1 MGNIIELQETA
12 GGGGTAPLPTAPAPE
27 HAAPAPEQAVPAP
40 EPITPGRLEGGNG
53 GNREIGAWGKFSWWK
68 TRDEASPELIGWK
81 TLDFRTWRT
90 IMRWKIQHLALAQPP
105 KARPRASWAQMLY
118 ALGIADVKAL
128 KLAYVDADN
137 IPDSIDVPV
146 QRVRLHEL
154 GRIALILGFSEVHI
168 NIKSR
173 EIKAAGPHAT
183 IYTTTEAGIG
193 RTGRFE
199 GDMFAVHRQIGVGY
213 PKFLQNNSI
222 MALGRICFSCDF
234 TTSSYSVPLEK
245 VCQALRGRMSARNF
259 MEQREDATGSDGTIA
274 GCMGLEAARFANIYD
289 AIANGWN
296 GTQQSGTQ
304 ACTPSLTAEDVNAIL
319 SQAQARWQG
328 QVGRT
333 IPTVIAALSFAD
345 LPCTNLG
352 FPTRIHIQPLMP
364 WIQHLARS
372 LWTEQRFI
380 KSKHL
385 HSDFLAGRLNF
396 LRRSG
401 QTWMTS
407 RYRGVKNN
415 RGWASWDYQVVKETF
430 DNCSDDVQAEI
441 MKKHAIVLFP
451 MALSLLRHFDPLG
464 WARTVGHRLSFAPN
478 RHYSVQKMVWAQVMI
493 LDVCIHRLVQERLS
507 RKEDGFEERGG
518 KFLAVV
524 CAINRSSLRGGP
536 AGGNEPP
543 DMRRR
548 DRDDHVPGW
557 LDDEWDGDL
566 GDTEALHVRQ
576 VEDSGRAGPAAA
588 ATPTAWSI
596 DIDLK
601 STNPEMQDTTG
612 ALPRMLKLRSL
623 FYLAFLLLGPDS
635 SDVYET
641 MGEFAEISVV

>member
-1 MGNIIELQETA
+1 MELQGRA
-12 GGGGTAPLPTAPAPE
+12 GGGGTAPLPTAL
-27 HAAPAPEQAVPAP
+27 APEQTALAP

-53 GNREIGAWGKFSWWK
+53 GNREIRAWEKFFWWK

-81 TLDFRTWRT
+81 TLDIRTWRT
-90 IMRWKIQHLALAQPP
+90 IMRWKILHLALARPP

-128 KLAYVDADN
+128 KLAYVDADT

-154 GRIALILGFSEVHI
+154 GRIALRLGFSEVHI

-173 EIKAAGPHAT
+173 EIKAAGPHGT

-193 RTGRFE
+193 RTARFE
-199 GDMFAVHRQIGVGY
+199 GDMFAMHRQIGVGY

-234 TTSSYSVPLEK
+234 TTSSYSVPLDK

-259 MEQREDATGSDGTIA
+259 REQRDDATGSDGAIA
-274 GCMGLEAARFANIYD
+274 GCMGLEAARFASIYD
-289 AIANGWN
+289 AIANSWIRPQQT
-296 GTQQSGTQ
+296 GTQS
-304 ACTPSLTAEDVNAIL
+304 TPSLTAEDVNAIL
-319 SQAQARWQG
+319 GQAQTRWPL

-372 LWTEQRFI
+372 LWTEQRFT

-385 HSDFLAGRLNF
+385 HSDFLTGRLNF
-396 LRRSG
+396 MRRSG
-401 QTWMTS
+401 QTWMS
-407 RYRGVKNN
+407 LNDRGVKSD

-430 DNCSDDVQAEI
+430 DNCSADVQDEI
-441 MKKHAIVLFP
+441 MQRHAIVLFP
-451 MALSLLRHFDPLG
+451 MAFSLLRHFDPLG

-507 RKEDGFEERGG
+507 GTEDGFGERGG

-524 CAINRSSLRGGP
+524 CAINRSSLAGDP
-536 AGGNEPP
+536 SGGNEPP
-543 DMRRR
+543 GTRRHGC
-548 DRDDHVPGW
+548 DDHVPGW
-557 LDDEWDGDL
+557 LDDEWDEDL
-566 GDTEALHVRQ
+566 GDAEALHASQ
-576 VEDSGRAGPAAA
+576 AEESGRAGRSEAAS
-588 ATPTAWSI
+588 PTAWSI
-596 DIDLK
+596 DIDIK
-601 STNPEMQDTTG
+601 ATNPQMQDTTG

-641 MGEFAEISVV
+641 MGEVAEISMV